1 MYLVYELMDREVHAI
16 NRKSWWPL
24 SNNDHYNLQIF
35 YILGKKLSLKSQVV
49 VCLIFILSASL
60 SNRLVLI
67 W

>member
-1 MYLVYELMDREVHAI
+1 MYLIYELMDREVCPI
-16 NRKSWWPL
+16 NRKSLWPL
-24 SNNDHYNLQIF
+24 LNNDHYNLQIF
-35 YILGKKLSLKSQVV
+35 YILGKKMSLNSQVV